1 MKSILISNTLMLKL
15 KNMNSKVKAK
25 RSPKMLKRSDL
36 RISRSLFRKIGTTT
50 SKSNKERKLVKFQN
64 DLDQG
69 KMIDHLERMKGNQI
83 EKKEMKLK

>member
-69 KMIDHLERMKGNQI
+69 KMIDHPERMKGNQI

>member
-1 MKSILISNTLMLKL
+1 MLKL